1 MLEAILATAALVAA
15 AIYAQYRIPA
25 HTSGTAK
32 IALTRL
38 LLIVIGVAFGYVLE
52 QTYADARGLP
62 PVLVFLAGFGLVH
75 LPAAIILFIKR
86 ARGTGKS

>member
-1 MLEAILATAALVAA
+1 MLEAILATAALVAVA
-15 AIYAQYRIPA
+15 FYAQYRIPQ
-25 HTSGTAK
+25 HTSGAAK
-32 IALTRL
+32 VALTRL
-38 LLIVIGVAFGYVLE
+38 LLIVIGIAFGYVLA

-75 LPAAIILFIKR
+75 LPAAIILFIKG

>member
-1 MLEAILATAALVAA
+1 MLEAILVTAVLVAA
-15 AIYAQYRIPA
+15 AGYAQYRIPR
-25 HTSGTAK
+25 HTAGAAA
-32 IALTRL
+32 IALTRVVL
-38 LLIVIGVAFGYVLE
+38 VVIGVAFGYVVA

-75 LPAAIILFIKR
+75 LPAAIILFIKG

>member
-1 MLEAILATAALVAA
+1 MLEAILATAVLVGAA
-15 AIYAQYRIPA
+15 VYAQYRIPQ
-25 HTSGTAK
+25 HTAGRFNV
-32 IALTRL
+32 ALTRL
-38 LLIVIGVAFGYVLE
+38 LLIVIGIAFGYVLA

>member
-1 MLEAILATAALVAA
+1 MLEAILATAVLVGAA
-15 AIYAQYRIPA
+15 VYAQYRIA
-25 HTSGTAK
+25 QHTAGRFNV
-32 IALTRL
+32 ALTRL
-38 LLIVIGVAFGYVLE
+38 LLIVIGIAFGYVLA